1 MGLWLRGG
9 IRGGR
14 GAGGRGGRGGREG
27 RGERQ
32 SSFMDWRM
40 SREERRMALGRRSV
54 LEVTKEVR
62 RKRWVDGGRE
72 GKKSKRKGGNNRQM
86 EDGKAMEQEEIQRR
100 KINKE

>member
-1 MGLWLRGG
+1 
-9 IRGGR
+9 
-14 GAGGRGGRGGREG
+14 
-27 RGERQ
+27 
-32 SSFMDWRM
+32 MDWRM
-40 SREERRMALGRRSV
+40 SREERQMALGRRSV